1 MIKKLKCKDG
11 QVKTTKSNMMIIF
24 LKILMTLSMILT
36 VAMRTYLS
44 NKKNTYFSTFVHI
57 IVMDR
62 EESSFKAIQTI
73 KMIKKKKL
81 RKNKWFKKQRL
92 D

>member
-11 QVKTTKSNMMIIF
+11 QVKTAKSNMMIIF
-24 LKILMTLSMILT
+24 LKISMTQSMILT
-36 VAMRTYLS
+36 VAMRTYLN

-62 EESSFKAIQTI
+62 EESSFKGTQTI
-73 KMIKKKKL
+73 KVIKKKKL
-81 RKNKWFKKQRL
+81 RKNKWFKKRKP